1 MRVALAVIA
10 ALGAILL
17 FLLASASANTALFAE
32 NYPWLLAIN
41 GVAAI
46 ALLAL
51 VGLQLARLRRDV
63 ADGIF
68 GSRLKT
74 RLLLML
80 SLMAVLPGAPVSY
93 THLTLPTSDLV

>member
-51 VGLQLARLRRDV
+51 VGLRSDPEPPPRHPWSLV
-63 ADGIF
+63 P
-68 GSRLKT
+68 T
-74 RLLLML
+74 RQR
-80 SLMAVLPGAPVSY
+80 PGAR
-93 THLTLPTSDLV
+93 

>member
-41 GVAAI
+41 GVAAV
-46 ALLAL
+46 ALLVL

-63 ADGIF
+63 RGGVF
-68 GSRLKT
+68 GSRLNT
-74 RLLLML
+74 RLLPFL
-80 SLMAVLPGAPVSY
+80 
-93 THLTLPTSDLV
+93 HCRCC

>member
-41 GVAAI
+41 GVAAV
-46 ALLAL
+46 ALLVL
-51 VGLQLARLRRDV
+51 VGLQLARLRR
-63 ADGIF
+63 
-68 GSRLKT
+68 
-74 RLLLML
+74 L
-80 SLMAVLPGAPVSY
+80 SLIHISE
-93 THLTLPTSDLV
+93 PTRPY